1 MFPAER
7 QSAKACNFSI
17 AYGMGEIGLADAL
30 QTTREEARSRLR
42 RWYADKREV
51 EAWKKRVVK
60 EAREMKSTVS
70 ILGRRRTL
78 PHIRHKKRKY
88 SAQSERAGVNYCVQG
103 SAADVVM
110 LAMIRLHK
118 DERLLALGFKLVL
131 QVHDEI
137 VLEGPAEHVAE
148 ATAIVKRTME
158 APFEDG
164 FSFAVPL
171 VAEVSSGTTWEKAK
185 AA

>member
-1 MFPAER
+1 MKEVFPAER
-7 QSAKACNFSI
+7 RCAKACNFSI

-70 ILGRRRTL
+70 LLGRRRTL

-88 SAQSERAGVNYCVQG
+88 SAQSERAGVNHCVQG

-110 LAMIRLHK
+110 L
-118 DERLLALGFKLVL
+118 
-131 QVHDEI
+131 
-137 VLEGPAEHVAE
+137 
-148 ATAIVKRTME
+148 RT
-158 APFEDG
+158 PVNNFE
-164 FSFAVPL
+164 
-171 VAEVSSGTTWEKAK
+171 
-185 AA
+185 